1 MGGSRNA
8 PRPLQMSASISID
21 VFADPVCPW
30 CWIGKRRLEA
40 ALAARPEI
48 EATVRYLPFQLD
60 PSIPPE
66 GLEREAYLEGKFGD
80 VDRVRATH
88 EQLTAI
94 GRDEGIA
101 FLFAD
106 ISRAPNTFDT
116 HRAIRWAAEEGPVA
130 QGAFVEQLFEAYFTE
145 AEDVSDLDVIARA
158 AEEAGLDS
166 DTLRERLD
174 TDEDAEIVRK
184 EIDRARAIGV
194 EGVPCFIFAG
204 KLVVMGAHPP
214 EVLVEAIDRAMGDED
229 EVEQG

>member
-1 MGGSRNA
+1 MTS
-8 PRPLQMSASISID
+8 PLSID

-30 CWIGKRRLEA
+30 CWVGKRRLEA
-40 ALAARPEI
+40 ALAARPDI
-48 EATVRYLPFQLD
+48 EATIRWRPYQLD

-66 GLEREAYLEGKFGD
+66 GLDRADYLESKFGD
-80 VDRVRATH
+80 LDRIRATH

-106 ISRAPNTFDT
+106 IERAPNTLDA

-130 QGAFVEQLFEAYFTE
+130 QGALIEQLFEAYFTE
-145 AEDVSDLDVIARA
+145 ADDISDPDVIARA

-166 DTLRERLD
+166 ETLRDRLD
-174 TDEDAEIVRK
+174 SDDDAEDVRE
-184 EIDRARAIGV
+184 EIAEARSIGV
-194 EGVPCFIFAG
+194 EGVPCFIIAG

-214 EVLVEAIDRAMGDED
+214 EVLAEAFDRALGDED
-229 EVEQG
+229 ETQE